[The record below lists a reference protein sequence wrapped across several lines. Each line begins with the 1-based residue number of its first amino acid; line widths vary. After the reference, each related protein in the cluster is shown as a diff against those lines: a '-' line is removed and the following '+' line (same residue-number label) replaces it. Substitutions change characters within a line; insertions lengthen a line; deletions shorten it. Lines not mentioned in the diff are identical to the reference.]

1 APRRGPGQMGSEH
14 PRVASI
20 TRWDCVVGAA
30 DMRRTSFR
38 RVPRAFRKRI
48 GYPDFRTTRP
58 AGVKLWGREES
69 GMFDIR
75 VLFQW
80 ERFVAPSMIKIFYW
94 LTLAV
99 VVLTGLRGVIYGL
112 LEMAGSLV
120 GGLLAIIGALLMTL
134 IGIVLARIAAEFV
147 L

>member
-1 APRRGPGQMGSEH
+1 
-14 PRVASI
+14 
-20 TRWDCVVGAA
+20 
-30 DMRRTSFR
+30 
-38 RVPRAFRKRI
+38 
-48 GYPDFRTTRP
+48 
-58 AGVKLWGREES
+58 
-69 GMFDIR
+69 MFDIR
-75 VLFQW
+75 DLFQW

-147 L
+147 LMVFRIDDHLGEIRRQGDPR